1 MHFLYGSSGGI
12 GGDHAGA
19 GVTFGSGNSAIERQ
33 LMLQLQACIKDNPD
47 FTKELV
53 RARHS
58 MNGSTVRD
66 YAAALAVVDVHWYSF
81 LQRGNW
87 AQL

>member
-12 GGDHAGA
+12 GGGHTGA
-19 GVTFGSGNSAIERQ
+19 GMTFGSGNSAIERQ

-53 RARHS
+53 RARQS
-58 MNGSTVRD
+58 MNGVLSETM
-66 YAAALAVVDVHWYSF
+66 LLHFW
-81 LQRGNW
+81 W
-87 AQL
+87 